1 MITSWNKELNT
12 LHATGQ
18 LTGNQVQNLGLKVLS
33 ETTIF
38 DGRNSLPALINI
50 ELRNLL
56 GRALPYK
63 VQFDEF
69 TQNIYDN
76 QLETIVELV
85 NCDREIENEFE
96 RAIELDLILARR
108 CAAL

>member
-1 MITSWNKELNT
+1 M
-12 LHATGQ
+12 
-18 LTGNQVQNLGLKVLS
+18 S

-38 DGRNSLPALINI
+38 DGHNSIPGLINT

-63 VQFDEF
+63 TQFDEF
-69 TQNIYDN
+69 TQNVYDN
-76 QLETIVELV
+76 QLNTIIELV
-85 NCDREIENEFE
+85 NCDREIEKEFE
-96 RAIELDLILARR
+96 RAVELDLIRSRR